1 MPNDRSTNHPLH
13 LIGSCSVLGMACLAS
28 TPATAD
34 IVASTYHD
42 PDNFMYVVRDMP
54 DFDQDRAG
62 VLPANGRCYCGPA
75 TLADL
80 LGYAATHGYPDLDP
94 GIPPLSWYQ
103 PFSYDT
109 VSDLM
114 FELGEEARV
123 EPGEKDGDPCGTGTT
138 KMYNA
143 LVARLGDRFTVRK
156 ISWSGSRGFAPSAAQ
171 IAKLGVIDQSIG
183 IVKYGR
189 WAGEYDGETWV
200 SNHRRGGHF
209 EAVNQAIAHDGSIEL
224 GLRNPSNDD
233 DGKALYTQSTFRTHI
248 FDVNRRAGLIEGHS
262 VTVDQLGDVYLSS
275 HDHDNDPN
283 TPRIPEHRLRFLESY
298 IAISPKACYGWD
310 DFTNALV
317 RLAPNSEIW
326 SNRSIERVAMAMPG
340 SPSRVALGPDG
351 LTFASIIDGM
361 LHRSKRDAPGLEHH
375 EVFDLGIAGWQASND
390 VAFDDEHRLHVTG
403 GDRLATIDWLRGEV
417 LSLVQLPGEA
427 TSIAIDGDV
436 VYVLIP
442 EMEMVV
448 AVRRG
453 LQGVVTT
460 ELPLPDDALVLHDS
474 TIDMLSGG
482 RLFLLSDGTVN
493 PMQVND
499 LGIHRLW
506 MPVPRDG
513 DWTDISIDDNDTL
526 CLLDRQGMVEA
537 HRVDADG
544 FHRNL
549 GHALDGEFVGKRFVV
564 ARSITNVEEIET
576 ELIDSTD
583 LDIDDRTVELDCPGD
598 LNFDRVVDSAD
609 IGLMLGEWGAP
620 RSIADLDRNG
630 TVDSGDLGLL
640 LGAFGGCQ

>member
-1 MPNDRSTNHPLH
+1 MPYDRSSNRPLN
-13 LIGSCSVLGMACLAS
+13 LLGSCSVLGMACLAS

-34 IVASTYHD
+34 IVASLYHD
-42 PDNFMYVVRDMP
+42 PDDFMYVVRDMP
-54 DFDQDRAG
+54 DFDQNRAD
-62 VLPANGRCYCGPA
+62 VLPADGRCYCGPA
-75 TLADL
+75 TLADV
-80 LGYAATHGYPDLDP
+80 LGYAATHGYPDLEP

-103 PFSYDT
+103 PYSYDT

-114 FELGEEARV
+114 FELGEDARV
-123 EPGEKDGDPCGTGTT
+123 EPGEEDTDPCGTGTT

-156 ISWSGSRGFAPSAAQ
+156 INWSGSRGVAPTVAG
-171 IAKLGVIDQSIG
+171 IAKLGVMDQSIG

-200 SNHRRGGHF
+200 SDNRRGGHF
-209 EAVNQAIAHDGSIEL
+209 EVANQAISHDGSIEL
-224 GLRNPSNDD
+224 GLRNPSNNDK
-233 DGKALYTQSTFRTHI
+233 GEALYTQSTFATHI
-248 FDVNRRAGLIEGHS
+248 FDVTRRNGVIRGDSL
-262 VTVDQLGDVYLSS
+262 TVDQLGDVYLSS
-275 HDHDNDPN
+275 HDHDGDPN
-283 TPRIPEHRLRFLESY
+283 TPRIQEHRLRFLESY

-310 DFTNALV
+310 EFTNALV
-317 RLAPNSEIW
+317 RYAPNSNLW

-351 LTFASIIDGM
+351 LTFASIIDGA
-361 LHRSKRDAPGLEHH
+361 LHRSKRDAPGIEHH
-375 EVFDLGIAGWQASND
+375 EVFDLGIEGWQASHD

-403 GDRLATIDWLRGEV
+403 GDRLATIDWLQGEV

-453 LQGVVTT
+453 LKGVVTT
-460 ELPLPDDALVLHDS
+460 ELPLPDDAIVLHES
-474 TIDMLSGG
+474 TIDMLPGG

-493 PMQVND
+493 PMQVNN

-513 DWTDISIDDNDTL
+513 DWIDIAIDDNDTL

-549 GHALDGEFVGKRFVV
+549 GHALDGEFVGKRFAV
-564 ARSITNVEEIET
+564 ARSTTNAEEPGS

-583 LDIDDRTVELDCPGD
+583 LDIDDRKVELDCPGD

-640 LGAFGGCQ
+640 LGAFGACQ